1 MSPRSK
7 DFLVQAKERLKVA
20 TVDLEAGFPTE
31 AVSNAYFA
39 MLYAARAALSERD
52 LYSKTHRGVWSQFA
66 EQFVKTKAVEA
77 QWSAVAETA
86 RDIREGGDYDAV
98 SIDASTAEGLI
109 TQASKFVDL
118 IEQLIE

>member
-1 MSPRSK
+1 M
-7 DFLVQAKERLKVA
+7 
-20 TVDLEAGFPTE
+20 
-31 AVSNAYFA
+31 
-39 MLYAARAALSERD
+39 
-52 LYSKTHRGVWSQFA
+52 
-66 EQFVKTKAVEA
+66 KTKAVEA